1 MNLLRSIEITAELFS
16 INATKYRPDM
26 SHRKTVTKQ
35 VVAKALKETLDT
47 QNYLRK
53 SKDTSLILPF
63 IGQKQSFLPR
73 SFQNGPPHISYCSHK
88 FELQRQRRTRNIEL
102 PCGTYPYVVY
112 KESRLPLWHISYPQW
127 KLLCGTY
134 FHFYYDPST
143 RNK

>member
-73 SFQNGPPHISYCSHK
+73 PFQNGPPHIVTINSSRITVTYCDGHI
-88 FELQRQRRTRNIEL
+88 LRCNI
-102 PCGTYPYVVY
+102 
-112 KESRLPLWHISYPQW
+112 HIIASL
-127 KLLCGTY
+127 LLCVFFSFSFCY
-134 FHFYYDPST
+134 VSLDFLLLFLFCFCS
-143 RNK
+143 